1 MNLAQRVAQA
11 FDATGPLADQVE
23 AFRSRT
29 GQLEM
34 AGAVA
39 DVMETGGQLVVE
51 AGTGVGKTFAYLVP
65 ALLSGRRV
73 LLSTA
78 SKALQDQ
85 LFGRD
90 IPQLMNL
97 LGLALRV
104 RMLKGRSSYLCLE
117 RAARARQELRFDER
131 RDSPLLARIETW
143 AHATRTGDLA
153 EVSALDDDAP
163 ILPLVTST
171 RENCLGAGCP
181 QAASC
186 FVNQAR
192 REALAADVV
201 VINHHLFFADLRIR
215 ESGVA
220 ELLPSVHAVVF
231 DEAHQLN
238 EIGVQ
243 FLGQQLSTAQLSGLG
258 RDVATWALAQAR
270 AYAPWEMLLDALTGA
285 AEALLHRFPASE
297 SVLRMDWS
305 VLGSGGQTQLE
316 RTVQALEALQQA
328 LASVAEISPELRLL
342 ESRAS
347 DLLLALNTFAQP
359 LETGSVRWLEL
370 GRQLRLLQ
378 APLHISQVM
387 QTRLFGAEGSAAKSW
402 IFTSATLGHDAGL
415 SWFVDSCGLSGA
427 RVLQVASPFDYASQ
441 AALYVPPVF
450 VQPADAQ
457 HSLAVAA
464 LVRQGAAALRGR
476 TLVLTTTLRAMRSI
490 GAQLRAEP
498 PGREG
503 MQILVQGEMTKRA
516 LLARFCQAAQVDG
529 AGAVL
534 VASASF
540 WEGIDIPGEALQL
553 VVIDKLPF
561 TPPDD
566 PLQQG
571 RAQALE
577 VQGKNAFKHLHLPQ
591 AAVALKQG
599 AGRLIRRETDQGL
612 LVICDVRL
620 TQKGY
625 GRQLL
630 AALPP
635 MQRLKTPEEFS
646 ARLDQITRSA
656 TREFP
661 GSALL

>member
-1 MNLAQRVAQA
+1 MTLAQRVAQV
-11 FDATGPLADQVE
+11 FGSTGPLSDQVE
-23 AFRSRT
+23 SFRTRS

-34 AGAVA
+34 ADAVA
-39 DVMETGGQLVVE
+39 NVIEAGGRLVVE

-90 IPQLMNL
+90 IPQLIDS

-117 RAARARQELRFDER
+117 RAAQARQDLRFDER
-131 RDSPLLARIETW
+131 RDSALLSRMESW
-143 AHATRTGDLA
+143 AHSTRTGDLA
-153 EVSALDDDAP
+153 EVAALDDDAP
-163 ILPLVTST
+163 LLPLVTST

-192 REALAADVV
+192 REALAADLV

-243 FLGQQLSTAQLSGLG
+243 FLGQQISTAQLSGFA
-258 RDVATWALAQAR
+258 RDVGVWALAQAR
-270 AYAPWEMLLDALTGA
+270 AYAPWEGLLDSLVRASDG
-285 AEALLHRFPASE
+285 LLQRFPHSDSAMR
-297 SVLRMDWS
+297 LDWS
-305 VLGSGGQTQLE
+305 ALGAGGQAHLE
-316 RTVQALEALQQA
+316 RTAQALEALHQA
-328 LASVAEISPELRLL
+328 LSSVVEISPELRLL
-342 ESRAS
+342 ASRAA
-347 DLLLALNTFAQP
+347 DLLSLMQAFVQP
-359 LETGSVRWLEL
+359 LASAGVRWLEL

-378 APLHISQVM
+378 APLDIASVM
-387 QTRLFGAEGSAAKSW
+387 QTRLFDAEGGAAKSW

-415 SWFVDSCGLSGA
+415 HWFVDSCGLSGA
-427 RVLQVASPFDYASQ
+427 QILQVASPFDYATQS
-441 AALYVPPVF
+441 ALFVPPAF
-450 VQPADAQ
+450 VQPSDAR

-464 LVRQGAAALRGR
+464 LAHQGAVALGGR

-490 GAQLRAEP
+490 GAQLRVEAANL
-498 PGREG
+498 PGL
-503 MQILVQGEMTKRA
+503 QILVQGEMTKRT
-516 LLARFCQAAQVDG
+516 LLERFCLAGNQAG
-529 AGAVL
+529 PGAVL

-540 WEGIDIPGEALQL
+540 WEGIDIPGQALQL
-553 VVIDKLPF
+553 LVIDKLPF
-561 TPPDD
+561 APPDD
-566 PLQQG
+566 PLQQA
-571 RAQALE
+571 RAERLE
-577 VQGKNAFKHLHLPQ
+577 GQGKSAFKHLHLPQ

-599 AGRLIRRETDQGL
+599 AGRLIRRESDQGV
-612 LVICDVRL
+612 LVVCDVRL

-635 MQRLKTPEEFS
+635 MQRLQTLEEF
-646 ARLDQITRSA
+646 AVRLAQITRSA
-656 TREFP
+656 TTASPAPVR
-661 GSALL
+661 L